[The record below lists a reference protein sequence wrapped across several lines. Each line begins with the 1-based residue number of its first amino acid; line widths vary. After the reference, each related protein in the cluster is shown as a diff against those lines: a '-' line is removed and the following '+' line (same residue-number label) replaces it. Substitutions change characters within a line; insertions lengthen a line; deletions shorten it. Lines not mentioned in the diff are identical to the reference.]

1 MQASTAPH
9 SKAPPPER
17 RHSQIKGCVPRFHAL
32 QRRYL
37 IWGPFLRLV
46 RRVRPRNHSQLL
58 YHSPEIRA
66 LKCVP
71 GCQTLKPGARE
82 KALRREPAPPVAKRG
97 GGASRRSIVQQS
109 APDCARSTRLEDLGW
124 WGVGRCCQRGRAS
137 LSAACSRG
145 RPPAVRRF
153 LPRRAGGGLPA
164 RGRPACAPLSQP
176 RPLPRVPAARARA
189 GRAARG
195 GVRTSFGRL
204 LYSRPA
210 RPRRR
215 GARAGRESARVHARQ
230 ARVASRL
237 SGGALHARARVRTPH
252 R

>member
-17 RHSQIKGCVPRFHAL
+17 RHSQIEGCVPRFHAL

-46 RRVRPRNHSQLL
+46 RRVRPRDHSQLL

-124 WGVGRCCQRGRAS
+124 WRVGRCCQRGRAS

-145 RPPAVRRF
+145 RRPPFAASFPGGRVGAC
-153 LPRRAGGGLPA
+153 PRAGDRHA
-164 RGRPACAPLSQP
+164 RPCHSHAHCHAC
-176 RPLPRVPAARARA
+176 LPRVRVRGVRRGAASAPRLAACCTRALSARGGEARARG
-189 GRAARG
+189 GRARACTH
-195 GVRTSFGRL
+195 VRHAW
-204 LYSRPA
+204 PA
-210 RPRRR
+210 
-215 GARAGRESARVHARQ
+215 VCQ
-230 ARVASRL
+230 
-237 SGGALHARARVRTPH
+237 GALFTRAP
-252 R
+252 